1 MGGCTGWV
9 YGGTQCQLQLTPI
22 IPHPLPTG
30 TPALTTRNMKEADM
44 DKVAKFI
51 HEGIQIAVDANTT
64 LAAQAGSKGKAATNS
79 KVMASILTQCH
90 AYRKYTGSP

>member
-1 MGGCTGWV
+1 
-9 YGGTQCQLQLTPI
+9 
-22 IPHPLPTG
+22 
-30 TPALTTRNMKEADM
+30 MKEEDM

-79 KVMASILTQCH
+79 KVMASIPHSTARLRSATP
-90 AYRKYTGSP
+90 TGNIPEVPELGTPRYSGQNVGPQWCPL